1 MRRRYGSSFWPKI
14 SAHLVCRRGPSA
26 KSKVGVRVAQR
37 ERIAKIP
44 PDRTKYDVGF
54 GLLPFKGRGWG
65 YHFAILSHHQASHTE
80 GCNTSVTE
88 VVVATKW
95 LIRRDPQNQRHAKF
109 QKSSWLQTSKPLPSK
124 SDTVFDAEVLSRA
137 SRVGQKNSRSE
148 KSETACAQGDPAEAI
163 FFVQRGRLRVTL
175 ISANGKEGTIA

>member
-1 MRRRYGSSFWPKI
+1 M
-14 SAHLVCRRGPSA
+14 
-26 KSKVGVRVAQR
+26 
-37 ERIAKIP
+37 
-44 PDRTKYDVGF
+44 
-54 GLLPFKGRGWG
+54 
-65 YHFAILSHHQASHTE
+65 
-80 GCNTSVTE
+80 TE

-109 QKSSWLQTSKPLPSK
+109 QKSSWLQTPKPLPSN

-148 KSETACAQGDPAEAI
+148 KSETACAQGDPAGAT

-175 ISANGKEGTIA
+175 ISANGKEGTIALVGAGEFLGEDCLIPSHPLRLATATAMIECAMLRISKAEMVRILHQEHAFARAQRFGFTDYAR